1 MRSGV
6 DVCPHSLRPDASPE
20 RCSSC
25 LGHPARHVDQVGA
38 LLLIDGEPPRAI
50 DLETPSAS
58 VRYGKR
64 GKAASMKVTRRTT

>member
-1 MRSGV
+1 VSSKPHGRDCPAKCSQCRGV
-6 DVCPHSLRPDASPE
+6 VPRPVRQDGP
-20 RCSSC
+20 
-25 LGHPARHVDQVGA
+25 
-38 LLLIDGEPPRAI
+38 LLFIDGEPPRAI